1 MTPRVLFIADAG
13 PQVGGGHVMRSL
25 TLAAALTERG
35 ARCEFMADAH
45 VEAILSAYAP
55 DIPRRAIASMAPDVL
70 AAQTGD
76 QAFEAVVFDHYGLER
91 AAHEGIADGRPA
103 LVIDDLAN
111 RPLGGAVVLD
121 SGPARTEA
129 DYRGLTISG
138 ARLLLGPNYAP
149 VRPAFAAL
157 RSSALARR
165 QGTPRRVLV
174 SMGLTDLD
182 GITGRVV
189 EQLRRRYGEI
199 ALDVVVGASAPSRK
213 GLTRI
218 AAHDPRLTL
227 HVDTPEMAELATAAD
242 LAVGAAGSAMWERCV
257 LGLPS
262 VVVTIADNQVPAA
275 TALSKAGA
283 VLMVDARAE
292 SFGVDFDRA
301 MTRLII
307 DEPLRASLTAR
318 SAELCDGAGA
328 ARVAETFWPLLV
340 QAATV

>member
-1 MTPRVLFIADAG
+1 MTPRVLFIANAG
-13 PQVGGGHVMRSL
+13 PEVGGGHVMRSL

-35 ARCEFMADAH
+35 ARVEFMADSH
-45 VEAILSAYAP
+45 VEAILAAYAP
-55 DIPRRAIASMAPDVL
+55 DLPRRAAASMAPDVL
-70 AAQTGD
+70 ADLAGR
-76 QAFEAVVFDHYGLER
+76 QAFEAVVFDHYGLGR
-91 AAHEGIADGRPA
+91 PDHEAIADGRPA
-103 LVIDDLAN
+103 LVIDDLAD
-111 RPLGGAVVLD
+111 RSLGGALILD

-129 DYRGLTISG
+129 DYRGLTSG
-138 ARLLLGPNYAP
+138 ARLLLGPKFAP

-157 RSSALARR
+157 RNTALARR
-165 QGTPRRVLV
+165 KGTPRRVLV

-182 GITGRVV
+182 GITGKVV
-189 EQLRRRYGEI
+189 EQLRRRYGETE
-199 ALDVVVGASAPSRK
+199 LDVVVGAGAPSRK

-227 HVDTPEMAELATAAD
+227 HVDTPDMAELATAAD

-275 TALSKAGA
+275 TALAKAGA
-283 VLMVDARAE
+283 VLRVDGRAE

-301 MTRLII
+301 MTRLFI
-307 DEPLRASLTAR
+307 DETLRASLAEK
-318 SAELCDGAGA
+318 SAELCDGEGA
-328 ARVAETFWPLLV
+328 ARVADAFWPLLV

>member
-1 MTPRVLFIADAG
+1 MTPRVLFIANAG

-45 VEAILSAYAP
+45 VEAILAAYAP
-55 DIPRRAIASMAPDVL
+55 DLPRRAVASMAPEILSDL
-70 AAQTGD
+70 TSR
-76 QAFEAVVFDHYGLER
+76 QAFEAVVFDHYGLGRPEHQ
-91 AAHEGIADGRPA
+91 AIADGRPA
-103 LVIDDLAN
+103 LVIDDLAD
-111 RPLGGAVVLD
+111 RALGGTLVLD
-121 SGPARTEA
+121 SGPDRTA
-129 DYRGLTISG
+129 TDYRGLTEG

-157 RSSALARR
+157 RNAALARR
-165 QGTPRRVLV
+165 QGSPRRVLV

-182 GITGRVV
+182 GITSKVV
-189 EQLRRRYGEI
+189 EQLRRRYGETE
-199 ALDVVVGASAPSRK
+199 LDVVIGGSAPSRK

-227 HVDTPEMAELATAAD
+227 HVDTPMMAELAMAAD

-275 TALSKAGA
+275 AALAKAGA
-283 VLMVDARAE
+283 VLTVDGRAE
-292 SFGVDFDRA
+292 SFGPDFDRA
-301 MTRLII
+301 MTRLFI
-307 DEPLRASLTAR
+307 DEELRASLAER
-318 SAELCDGAGA
+318 SAELCDGQGA
-328 ARVAETFWPLLV
+328 ARVADAFWPLLV